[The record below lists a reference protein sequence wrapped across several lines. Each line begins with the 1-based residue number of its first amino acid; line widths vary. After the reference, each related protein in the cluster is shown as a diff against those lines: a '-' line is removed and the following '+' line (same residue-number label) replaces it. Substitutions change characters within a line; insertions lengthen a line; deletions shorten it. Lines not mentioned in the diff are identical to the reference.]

1 MSVLIQSG
9 ISFKSVKLDINFV
22 IHCFFIVTV
31 GAKIITGFPSLLANS
46 RPNIVFPEPGAATMF
61 IFPSLKNL
69 LDSFNTLSW
78 YGLQGYL
85 NFIVLSNISLSPK
98 LNLKLF

>member
-46 RPNIVFPEPGAATMF
+46 RPNIVFPEPGAAGSGTF
-61 IFPSLKNL
+61 CTFLQE
-69 LDSFNTLSW
+69 FHV
-78 YGLQGYL
+78 YGDHSDQHGDR
-85 NFIVLSNISLSPK
+85 NHSGSTCQK
-98 LNLKLF
+98 DH

>member
-31 GAKIITGFPSLLANS
+31 GAKIITGFPSLLASS
-46 RPNIVFPEPGAATMF
+46 RPNIVFPEPGAASMF
-61 IFPSLKNL
+61 IFPSLKNF
-69 LDSFNTLSW
+69 LDSFYTVS
-78 YGLQGYL
+78 
-85 NFIVLSNISLSPK
+85 
-98 LNLKLF
+98 

>member
-31 GAKIITGFPSLLANS
+31 GAKIITGFPSLLASS
-46 RPNIVFPEPGAATMF
+46 RPNIVFPEPGAAGSRTAGWF
-61 IFPSLKNL
+61 
-69 LDSFNTLSW
+69 
-78 YGLQGYL
+78 LQ
-85 NFIVLSNISLSPK
+85 K
-98 LNLKLF
+98 LHVCRNHFF

>member
-31 GAKIITGFPSLLANS
+31 GAKIITGFPSLLASS
-46 RPNIVFPEPGAATMF
+46 RPNIVFPEPGAATIF
-61 IFPSLKNL
+61 IFHHLKIYWIL
-69 LDSFNTLSW
+69 LILYPDMASMD
-78 YGLQGYL
+78 
-85 NFIVLSNISLSPK
+85 I
-98 LNLKLF
+98 